1 MRVRAGISSKTWT
14 LPSSRRGPPAPDIL
28 GGALPRSDR
37 KGRHYSVA
45 WRRQHAALCA
55 QGYEVGDLSETI
67 TKAKAAGAAVLV
79 EPYTS
84 RGRNAAI
91 LQFPGGPIA
100 EVHALA
106 GR

>member
-1 MRVRAGISSKTWT
+1 M
-14 LPSSRRGPPAPDIL
+14 
-28 GGALPRSDR
+28 
-37 KGRHYSVA
+37 
-45 WRRQHAALCA
+45 
-55 QGYEVGDLSETI
+55 GDLSETI